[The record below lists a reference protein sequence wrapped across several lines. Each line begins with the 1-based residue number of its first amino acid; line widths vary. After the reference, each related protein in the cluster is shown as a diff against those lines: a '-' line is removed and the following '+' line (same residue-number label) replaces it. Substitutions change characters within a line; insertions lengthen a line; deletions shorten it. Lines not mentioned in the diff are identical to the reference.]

1 MNTHPFAFIVPVIVF
16 VISIAHFVISGE
28 RPYGRDKP
36 YANRTK
42 IFQEFQQEMPKL
54 TKGLGEPTR
63 IFHAHKQGA
72 DFVGISHSYPK
83 SETLTQLVHT
93 NAIEHNWQ
101 ITTSSDATTTLYCRN
116 QQELRIEPSSLHPN
130 DVVISLY
137 FYTNPKDRSCP

>member
-1 MNTHPFAFIVPVIVF
+1 MNTHPVAFIVPVIVF
-16 VISIAHFVISGE
+16 MISIAHFVISGE

-63 IFHAHKQGA
+63 IFHTHKQSV

-83 SETLTQLVHT
+83 SEALTQLVHT

-101 ITTSSDATTTLYCRN
+101 ITANSDATTTLYCRN
-116 QQELRIEPSSLHPN
+116 QQELRIEPSSLHPS
-130 DVVISLY
+130 DAVISLY

>member
-1 MNTHPFAFIVPVIVF
+1 MNTHPVAFIVPVIVF
-16 VISIAHFVISGE
+16 MISIAHFVISGE

-63 IFHAHKQGA
+63 IFHAHKQSV

-83 SETLTQLVHT
+83 SEALTQLVHT
-93 NAIEHNWQ
+93 NATKPTAKPLKSVKFSRYLKWIILALVLAIIAFIVLEFTIPPKPH
-101 ITTSSDATTTLYCRN
+101 
-116 QQELRIEPSSLHPN
+116 PS
-130 DVVISLY
+130 I
-137 FYTNPKDRSCP
+137 